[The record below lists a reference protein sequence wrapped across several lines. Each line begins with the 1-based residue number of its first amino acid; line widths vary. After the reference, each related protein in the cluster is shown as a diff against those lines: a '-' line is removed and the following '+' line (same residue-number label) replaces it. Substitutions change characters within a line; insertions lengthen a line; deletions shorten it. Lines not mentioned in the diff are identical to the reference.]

1 MYPMF
6 VNRVP
11 ARQGRN
17 MSSLRFVP
25 PAVVLA
31 SMLACFGGG
40 EVSTEPADS
49 LLKSGDLP
57 GGAGAYETLAK
68 DHPDSVSV
76 AVGKAYTEYLAGNFE
91 AADKTLAAAEAGAGE
106 KVGEIKLRRAMVA
119 LAAGNLDDVR
129 KHGKESGLPAGL
141 VMAAEVHL
149 ADAEA
154 EDAIELLKT
163 ARSDSG
169 KVGETAT
176 WYLEKIE
183 SGDVLQAGLA
193 EAAALW
199 AVGQRP
205 TACEVAED
213 LVKGLPEEGDK
224 SAQLLDWAGRAV
236 TSGRPGIASS
246 LLDELGVVGAPPGQ
260 EWRVEAT
267 RAIVLI
273 ADGQNEE
280 GVEKFTQLEAA
291 VAAGYAPWEGVADAR
306 ATAAALTADKEVA
319 KTLLTGIQ
327 TAPAAR
333 ALFQAGA
340 PAVARESAPAGTP
353 IASFLEN
360 Q

>member
-1 MYPMF
+1 MDKS
-6 VNRVP
+6 RIVP
-11 ARQGRN
+11 LA
-17 MSSLRFVP
+17 L
-25 PAVVLA
+25 VLA

-40 EVSTEPADS
+40 EVSTEPAEA

-68 DHPDSVSV
+68 DHPDSVGV
-76 AVGKAYTEYLAGNFE
+76 AIGKAYMEYLAGDFD
-91 AADKTLAAAEAGAGE
+91 AADKTLAGAEAAAGE
-106 KVGEIKLRRAMVA
+106 KLGEIKLRRAMVA

-129 KHGKESGLPAGL
+129 KHGKDSAMPAGL

-169 KVGETAT
+169 AVGETAS

-183 SGDVLQAGLA
+183 SGDALQAGLA

-213 LVKGLPEEGDK
+213 IVKGLPEGPEK
-224 SAQLLDWAGRAV
+224 STQLLAWAGRAV
-236 TSGRPGIASS
+236 SSGRAGIASS
-246 LLDELGVVGAPPGQ
+246 LLDELDVAGAPEGQ
-260 EWRVEAT
+260 EWRVQAT
-267 RAIVLI
+267 RGIVLI

-280 GVEKFTQLEAA
+280 GLEKFAQLQAA
-291 VAAGYAPWEGVADAR
+291 VDAGYAPWEGVADAR
-306 ATAAALTADKEVA
+306 ATAAAITSDKEVA
-319 KTLLTGIQ
+319 KTLLAGVE

-340 PAVARESAPAGTP
+340 PAAAREAAPSGTP
-353 IASFLEN
+353 LANFLEN